1 MNSKLVPVTLDLSDE
16 LTDTLTL
23 AAQAKGLTL
32 EEWVTIL
39 VKKAISELPDDS
51 TARTGE
57 SQTLEEAAKTLAA
70 LESEGDA
77 PFNAE
82 VFESEFA
89 KAQAQRPDT
98 LQR

>member
-23 AAQAKGLTL
+23 AAQAKGLTM

-51 TARTGE
+51 TARSGE
-57 SQTLEEAAKTLAA
+57 SQALEEAAKTLTA
-70 LESEGDA
+70 LESKGDA
-77 PFNAE
+77 PFNAC
-82 VFESEFA
+82 V
-89 KAQAQRPDT
+89 
-98 LQR
+98 